1 MNAPLACTGVEARPK
16 TATKEMHLAASER
29 TVDLLIKNHHLT
41 QAERDGSIESLAKA
55 CARHLDGYQ
64 LAKRLDDWHHWDCNL
79 AMAEDLDNFSRY
91 LDDELR
97 KAELAWFERT
107 NPVPPF
113 ATGARIAFGRNKT
126 GTIDGIYEY
135 GPAKYSVKVDG
146 DPEADTESRRRS
158 ILNFED
164 VRAA

>member
-1 MNAPLACTGVEARPK
+1 MNMPSACTSAEPRPT
-16 TATKEMHLAASER
+16 TATKEMHFAAAER
-29 TVDLLIKNHHLT
+29 TVDLLIKNRHLT

-55 CARHLDGYQ
+55 SDRHLDGYQ

-91 LDDELR
+91 LEDELR

-107 NPVPPF
+107 NPAPPF
-113 ATGARIAFGRNKT
+113 PDGARIAFGRNKT
-126 GTIDGIYEY
+126 GTIDRIFEY

-146 DPEADTESRRRS
+146 DPEADTEARRRS